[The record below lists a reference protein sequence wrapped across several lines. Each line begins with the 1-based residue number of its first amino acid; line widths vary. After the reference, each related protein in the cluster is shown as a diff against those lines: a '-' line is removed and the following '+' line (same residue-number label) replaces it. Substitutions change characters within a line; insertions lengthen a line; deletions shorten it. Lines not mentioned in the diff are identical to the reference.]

1 MPSHK
6 LISARKLLSAIFYSA
21 VCLPVNSFA
30 FSAPDKAFSF
40 SLHLQRAET
49 TLSYD
54 SQQVDITTERIGIA
68 MVDLDNPR
76 LNLGFSLG
84 QAYVSQADNPETAG
98 LSLSGFY
105 FGLLFRNILFDTP
118 KLSSTLDTRYLFQHV
133 SDENQGKNLT
143 LEWHEFGFQLTV
155 LAKFYSWMDL
165 YGGFDYGLLDGS
177 ERITGA
183 NARTTNLKHDPGS
196 GGFVGLRI
204 KVDRGGY
211 IGFEIQ
217 NTTANTTTIFFE
229 RRYDF
234 F

>member
-1 MPSHK
+1 MPSQ
-6 LISARKLLSAIFYSA
+6 KLLSAILYSA

-54 SQQVDITTERIGIA
+54 TQQVDTTTERIGIA
-68 MVDLDNPR
+68 MIDLDNPR
-76 LNLGFSLG
+76 INLGFRLG
-84 QAYVSQADNPETAG
+84 QAFVSQADNPETAG

-105 FGLLFRNILFDTP
+105 FGLLFRNILFNTTT
-118 KLSSTLDTRYLFQHV
+118 LSSTLDTRYLFQHA
-133 SDENQGKNLT
+133 SDDNQGKNLT
-143 LEWHEFGFQLTV
+143 VEWHEFGFQLTV

-177 ERITGA
+177 QRITGV
-183 NARTTNLKHDPGS
+183 NSRTTNLKREAGS
-196 GGFVGLRI
+196 GGFVGLRLR
-204 KVDRGGY
+204 VDRSGY

-217 NTTANTTTIFFE
+217 NAPTNTTTIFFE